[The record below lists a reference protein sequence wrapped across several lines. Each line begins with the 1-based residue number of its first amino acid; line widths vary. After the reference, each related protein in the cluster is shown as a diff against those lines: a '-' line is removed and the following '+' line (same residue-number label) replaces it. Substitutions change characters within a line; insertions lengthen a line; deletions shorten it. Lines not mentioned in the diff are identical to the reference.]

1 MFKNIALTLSICVGL
16 SAASAPAIAQTNDV
30 SPVLFLESGPSDNPD
45 YRRMVYVKYLAGDQV
60 RVAYKAYNRA
70 EFIQVP
76 NSTPAD
82 VLRQCSSGQA
92 TSFRDIQA
100 FERAEARR
108 VRNGQAPEI
117 KTFCVK
123 NVTGWESKGNRTK
136 YLDPIFNGM
145 PHAASMK

>member
-1 MFKNIALTLSICVGL
+1 MFKKIFLSLSL
-16 SAASAPAIAQTNDV
+16 SAGLCVVSAPAIAQNNDV
-30 SPVLFLESGPSDNPD
+30 SPVLYFESGPSDNPE
-45 YRRMVYVKYLAGDQV
+45 YRRMVHVKYLAGDQV

-76 NSTPAD
+76 NSTPSD
-82 VLRQCSSGQA
+82 ILRQCANGEA
-92 TSFRDIQA
+92 TSFRDIQS

-108 VRNGQAPEI
+108 LRNGQAPEV

-123 NVTGWESKGNRTK
+123 NVSGWESQGNRTK

-145 PHAASMK
+145 PHAAAMK